1 MITPKGG
8 EVMKSAQLSVI
19 AFPKLSKEKEILE
32 LREKFVPEISQI
44 EPHIP
49 IVSPWTPAELGEVLS
64 VIDSISR
71 TRKKLSP
78 IAIAGEGWRRQDE
91 LLILEITEGAE
102 ALVQLSRNITGAE
115 PLSLLPETKEE
126 KVNLIVCRIPK
137 GKDWG
142 TVLKEA
148 KKIGR
153 TVGVIDSMMLIRHLP
168 DRSYQRVAKFP
179 FGVGRVDF
187 YERLLG

>member
-1 MITPKGG
+1 
-8 EVMKSAQLSVI
+8 MKPAQFSVI
-19 AFPKLSKEKEILE
+19 AFPKLSREPEILE
-32 LREKFVPEISQI
+32 LREKFAPEISQI

-64 VIDSISR
+64 AIDSISR
-71 TRKKLSP
+71 TRRKLSP
-78 IAIAGEGWRRQDE
+78 IAIAGEVWHRQDE
-91 LLILEITEGAE
+91 LLLLAITEGAE
-102 ALVQLSRNITGAE
+102 ALVQLSRNITGVE
-115 PLSLLPETKEE
+115 PLPLLPETKEP

-137 GKDWG
+137 GKDWE

-148 KKIGR
+148 RKIGR
-153 TVGVIDSMMLIRHLP
+153 TLGVIDGLMLIRHLP
-168 DRSYQRVAKFP
+168 DRSYQQVAKFP